1 MVKIAFL
8 TPQID
13 ARGSCV
19 ALFDYAKYNVELLG
33 NESIIVVPKSGRRRD
48 QAAIKKFSKIFR
60 IHYYNNLK
68 ELETFLLEEKT
79 DILYCIKHGQKDD
92 ILLEKIPTVIHC
104 VFDMS
109 YPHGRVQAAVSET
122 LAKKYGKTTFV
133 PHMVAL
139 EPSRTKENLRKSLDI
154 PEDAIVFGRYGG
166 EDTFN
171 LEFVRHIIPRIV
183 QEREDIYFLFMNT
196 PVFLDHPRVIFL
208 DSLTDEDE
216 KNRFICTCDAHIEA
230 GSLGH
235 TFGLAIA
242 EFSVNNKP
250 IIAYTGQIWNR
261 AHLDI
266 LGDKVRGYENEREFY
281 DILNTFDPKKGGENC
296 YRDYTPEKVMQKFKE
311 VFIDPVM

>member
-33 NESIIVVPKSGRRRD
+33 NESIIVVPKAGRKD
-48 QAAIKKFSKIFR
+48 PASIKKFSKIFR
-60 IHYYNNLK
+60 MHYYDTL
-68 ELETFLLEEKT
+68 EDLETFLLEEKT

-139 EPSRTKENLRKSLDI
+139 ESSRTKENLRKSLGI
-154 PEDAIVFGRYGG
+154 PEKAIVFGRYGG

-171 LEFVRHIIPRIV
+171 LEFVRNTIRKIL
-183 QEREDIYFLFMNT
+183 QERQDVYFLFMNT
-196 PVFLDHPRVIFL
+196 PTLVDHPRAIFL

-216 KNRFICTCDAHIEA
+216 KNRFICTCDAYIEA

-242 EFSVNNKP
+242 EFSVNNKL
-250 IIAYTGQIWNR
+250 IIAYTGQVWNR

-266 LGDKVRGYENEREFY
+266 LGDKVRGYENESEFY
-281 DILNTFDPKKGGENC
+281 NILNTFDPKKGGENC
-296 YRDYTPEKVMQKFKE
+296 YRDYTPERVMQKFKE
-311 VFIDPVM
+311 IFIDPIVP

>member
-19 ALFDYAKYNVELLG
+19 ALYDYAKYNVELLG
-33 NESIIVVPKSGRRRD
+33 NESLIVVQRSGM
-48 QAAIKKFSKIFR
+48 
-60 IHYYNNLK
+60 HYYDT
-68 ELETFLLEEKT
+68 LEDLEEFLLENNT
-79 DILYCIKHGQKDD
+79 DILYCIKHGQKDG

-109 YPHGRVQAAVSET
+109 SPHGKVQAAVSET
-122 LAKKYGKTTFV
+122 LAKKYGQTVFV

-139 EPSRTKENLRKSLDI
+139 QPSRTKENLRKSLEI
-154 PEDAIVFGRYGG
+154 PENAIVFGRYGG

-171 LEFVRHIIPRIV
+171 LEFVRNTIRKIV
-183 QEREDIYFLFMNT
+183 EERGDIYFLFMNT
-196 PVFLDHPRVIFL
+196 PVFVNHSRVIFL
-208 DSLTDEDE
+208 DSLTDEEE

-250 IIAYTGQIWNR
+250 IIAYTGQLWNR

-266 LGDKVRGYENEREFY
+266 LGEEVMGYENETEFY
-281 DILNTFDPKKGGENC
+281 NILNTFDPKGGGKNC
-296 YRDYTPEKVMQKFKE
+296 YLEYTPEKVMRKFKE
-311 VFIDPVM
+311 VFIDPIH